1 MDQYWRPTTV
11 TPVSSA
17 GRVSDERRA
26 RLATVDPR
34 TRGTLLFDWDGTLC
48 DTRAGIM
55 ATARTALLRWGM
67 AESDLGDLSRLTGP
81 TFPYAFSEVYGV
93 SEQEAR
99 EISDIYHGIYDELG
113 PEARPLFPGTRELL
127 VSLSEAGKTLVV
139 ASSKRQHK
147 LDAMVDEA
155 GLRELFVLVVGAIHP
170 ERVNKQ
176 QVIGHVLQE
185 LSVRADDCVMIG
197 DRFYDVEGAAS
208 VGVPCVGADFGTSQP
223 GELAAAGA
231 CAVASDAAE
240 LARIL
245 L

>member
-1 MDQYWRPTTV
+1 MAQYWRPSAQ

-17 GRVSDERRA
+17 GPVSEGK
-26 RLATVDPR
+26 LAQLSAVDPR
-34 TRGTLLFDWDGTLC
+34 TRSTLLFDWDGTLC
-48 DTRAGIM
+48 DTRAGIV

-67 AESDLGDLSRLTGP
+67 PEAELGDLSRLTGP

-93 SEQEAR
+93 SEEEAR
-99 EISDIYHGIYDELG
+99 EISAIYHGIYDELG
-113 PEARPLFPGTRELL
+113 PEARPLFPGVRELL
-127 VSLSEAGKTLVV
+127 ERLAAAGKTLVV

-170 ERVNKQ
+170 TRVNKQ
-176 QVIGHVLQE
+176 QVIGHVLDE
-185 LSVRADDCVMIG
+185 LGARAGDCVMIG

-231 CAVASDAAE
+231 CAVARDAFD